1 LALQR
6 QAQGYALLGRQDDCR
21 RALDPAGT
29 LFEQMSSASVGSA
42 PVLGT
47 TTVANPSDLVLG
59 WCLHDLGRSEEA
71 VPVLERHL
79 AQIPQPARRARA
91 RVTGRLALAS
101 AGAGDPGPACTLA
114 HQVLDDETH
123 VDSATLRHDL
133 RHLGRALSR
142 WRSRPDV
149 QTVVPRLAQALRR

>member
-1 LALQR
+1 MR
-6 QAQGYALLGRQDDCR
+6 TTTG
-21 RALDPAGT
+21 
-29 LFEQMSSASVGSA
+29 SST

-59 WCLHDLGRSEEA
+59 WCLHDLGRSEDA

-79 AQIPQPARRARA
+79 AQIPASARRARA

-101 AGAGDPGPACTLA
+101 AGAGDPAAACTLA

-149 QTVVPRLAQALRR
+149 QTVAPRLAQARRSR